1 MVTQLPASDETSPN
15 DTEEPERSA
24 RKGQKGFTRGI
35 SGNPRGRP
43 RGSTNKVQSLSQE
56 LINDYAPEIITK
68 ALELALEY
76 SDIRAVKFLLD
87 RLVPPKRS
95 QPIIL
100 DLPKTRTA
108 KELLA
113 AFGTVENSLRR
124 GEITAEELRMVMLFL
139 DAKRRVIDDVDLSE
153 RIANLEARLEASS

>member
-1 MVTQLPASDETSPN
+1 MTTQPPARRESNSNATDET
-15 DTEEPERSA
+15 ERSA
-24 RKGQKGFTRGI
+24 RKGQRGFARGI

-43 RGSTNKVQSLSQE
+43 RGSVNKIQSLSQE
-56 LINDYAPEIITK
+56 MINDHAPEIIAK

-76 SDIRAVKFLLD
+76 NDIRAVKFLLD

-95 QPIIL
+95 QSIFL

-113 AFGTVENSLRR
+113 AFGKVENSLRR
-124 GEITAEELRMVMLFL
+124 GEITVDELRMVMLFL
-139 DAKRRVIDDVDLSE
+139 DAKRRMIEDVDLSE
-153 RIANLEARLEASS
+153 RIANLEARLEVSS

>member
-1 MVTQLPASDETSPN
+1 MSTQLPVRREADPN
-15 DTEEPERSA
+15 AAEKTERSA
-24 RKGQKGFTRGI
+24 REGQKGFTGGI

-43 RGSTNKVQSLSQE
+43 RGSVNKIQSFSQQ
-56 LINDYAPEIITK
+56 LINDHASEIIAK

-76 SDIRAVKFLLD
+76 DDIRAVKFLLD

-95 QPIIL
+95 HPITL

-113 AFGTVENSLRR
+113 AFGKVENSLRR
-124 GEITAEELRMVMLFL
+124 SEITAEELRLAVLFL
-139 DAKRRVIDDVDLSE
+139 EAKQRVIEDVDLSE
-153 RIANLEARLEASS
+153 RIAKLEAQLEASS